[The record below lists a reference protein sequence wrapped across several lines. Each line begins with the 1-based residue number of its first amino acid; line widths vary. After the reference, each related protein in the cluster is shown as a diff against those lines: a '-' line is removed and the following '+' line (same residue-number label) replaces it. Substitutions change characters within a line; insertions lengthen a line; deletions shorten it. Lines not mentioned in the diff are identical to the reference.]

1 MKSSTKHFRFLSSI
15 LCLIFLIQSCSIYHA
30 ESINLQQAEELNKDV
45 RITTKNGDKL
55 KFKSIEEE
63 GGDYFGLT
71 RLKSKTSKELQKMGL
86 IGRETGKLYA
96 FGLETLNIQKI
107 QEKNKTVSTLGTVGL
122 VVTGIFVIIL
132 IVAAISFSN
141 DGISIW

>member
-30 ESINLQQAEELNKDV
+30 ESISLQQAEELNKDV
-45 RITTKNGDKL
+45 RITTKSGDKL

-122 VVTGIFVIIL
+122 VITGIFVIIL
-132 IVAAISFSN
+132 IVAAISFGN
-141 DGISIW
+141 GGISPW

>member
-1 MKSSTKHFRFLSSI
+1 MKSSTKHFRLLSSI
-15 LCLIFLIQSCSIYHA
+15 LCLIFLIQSCSIYHT
-30 ESINLQQAEELNKDV
+30 ESISLQQAEELNKDV
-45 RITTKNGDKL
+45 RITTKSGDKL

-122 VVTGIFVIIL
+122 VITGIFVIIL
-132 IVAAISFSN
+132 IVAAISFGN
-141 DGISIW
+141 GGISPW

>member
-15 LCLIFLIQSCSIYHA
+15 LCFIFLIQSCSIYHA

-45 RITTKNGDKL
+45 RITTESGDKL

-122 VVTGIFVIIL
+122 VITGIFVIIL
-132 IVAAISFSN
+132 IVAAISFGN
-141 DGISIW
+141 GGISPW

>member
-15 LCLIFLIQSCSIYHA
+15 LCLIFLIQSCSIYRT
-30 ESINLQQAEELNKDV
+30 ESISLQQAEELNKDV

-122 VVTGIFVIIL
+122 VITGIFVIIL
-132 IVAAISFSN
+132 IVAAISFGN
-141 DGISIW
+141 GGISPW